1 MKHEEEHVIEQ
12 IKQTV
17 RENASELMDI
27 SRGILSNIVN
37 DELFDELDPRIQ
49 AVMLSSALC
58 DYATDL
64 KANAFTEGYLKHILE
79 DKEPVYATAVYIYCN
94 WRVFATYKSD
104 EELAHKYQAICDRID
119 DYVFDHWSKEN
130 VRFFVEQT
138 D

>member
-17 RENASELMDI
+17 KDNARELMGMSRDI
-27 SRGILSNIVN
+27 LANVVN
-37 DELFDELDPRIQ
+37 DELFDELDPRVQ

-58 DYATDL
+58 DYITDL
-64 KANAFTEGYLKHILE
+64 KADAFTEGYLKHVLE
-79 DKEPVYATAVYIYCN
+79 EKEPAYATAVYIYCN

-104 EELAHKYQAICDRID
+104 EKLARKYQAVCDKID

-130 VRFFVEQT
+130 IRFFVEQT